1 MYLRTLEE
9 PRLGLGQPI
18 QPLRTTFTSDVI
30 IYKDKDGDDKCRL
43 TRCAVYV
50 PRLARYTQNLD
61 LMVFFHGHDIDECKR
76 HRFDPELVI
85 KNFRLDDQMD
95 TASHPVALAVPSV
108 FWNVSD
114 SRNIR
119 SAWSAPYMNAFV
131 EEVLIQIGKSSA
143 SGGRPNLG
151 RLILSGHSGAYD
163 ILTPL
168 ADQFDCGISDTK
180 QGALK
185 RLSAVV
191 AMDTTYALQHAKALE
206 KWARNFPARFTLV
219 LSSGGTPPYI
229 WKLWD
234 RMRKKATGFPVRPG
248 NLDVQQMSK
257 DGHCALPGKYLN
269 YFI

>member
-1 MYLRTLEE
+1 MYVRTLKG
-9 PRLGLGQPI
+9 LGRSLGQPI

-43 TRCAVYV
+43 TKCSVYV
-50 PRLARYTQNLD
+50 PKLARYLQTID
-61 LMVFFHGHDIDECKR
+61 LLVFFHGHDTCKQ
-76 HRFDPELVI
+76 HRFDPEQVI
-85 KNFRLDDQMD
+85 KNFRMDDQME
-95 TASHPVALAVPSV
+95 TATHPAALAVPSI

-119 SAWSAPYMNAFV
+119 SAWSAAYMNAFV
-131 EEVLIQIGKSSA
+131 EEVLYQIGKASS

-151 RLILSGHSGAYD
+151 RLILAGHSGAYD

-168 ADQFDCGISDTK
+168 ADQFDCGISATK
-180 QGALK
+180 RGALAQL
-185 RLSAVV
+185 RVVV
-191 AMDTTYALQHAKALE
+191 AMDTTYALQHAKSLE
-206 KWARNFPARFTLV
+206 KWARNFPAGRFTLV
-219 LSSGGTPPYI
+219 LSGGGTPPYV

-234 RMRKKATGFPVRPG
+234 GIRKKATGFPVRPG